1 MEYWVQLGVNAII
14 KVVEKAKKT
23 FVNEYFIK
31 FCILGVFN
39 TIGHGILSG
48 VFSLVLQRNAAF
60 AVGFFCSNV
69 IAFLLN
75 SYVIFKRPPT
85 LRRYIRFLI
94 AYIPYFTIGFLVTF
108 ITMNTLQL
116 SQFTATVL
124 AAVSGGP
131 ITFIVMRV
139 YAFGRK

>member
-1 MEYWVQLGVNAII
+1 MGVNAIN
-14 KVVEKAKKT
+14 KVVEKAKNT
-23 FVNEYFIK
+23 FMNEYFIK

-75 SYVIFKRPPT
+75 SYVIFRRPPT
-85 LRRYIRFLI
+85 FRRYIRFLI

-108 ITMNTLQL
+108 ITINTLEL

-124 AAVSGGP
+124 AAVAGGP

-139 YAFGRK
+139 YAFGKK